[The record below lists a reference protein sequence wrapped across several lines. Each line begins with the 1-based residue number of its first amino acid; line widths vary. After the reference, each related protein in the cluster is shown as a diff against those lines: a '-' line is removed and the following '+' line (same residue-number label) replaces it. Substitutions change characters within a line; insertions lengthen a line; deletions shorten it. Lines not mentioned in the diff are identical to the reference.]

1 MYKNSLVKLFTNKI
15 NRKKLKIGI
24 VGLGYV
30 GLPLLYAFSRN
41 KKIKVFGFD
50 SDKSKIK
57 KLVLGKSYIN
67 YFKKENINEMILNKV
82 QFTYNFSRIK
92 EVDIIILCLPTPL
105 KKNKIP
111 DMSFINNFLKQNSK
125 YFQKNRSARPS
136 LK

>member
-1 MYKNSLVKLFTNKI
+1 MYKNSLVQLFKNKI
-15 NRKKLKIGI
+15 NRKRLKIGI

-41 KKIKVFGFD
+41 KRIKVFGFD
-50 SDKSKIK
+50 NDKSKIK

-105 KKNKIP
+105 KKI
-111 DMSFINNFLKQNSK
+111 K
-125 YFQKNRSARPS
+125 Y
-136 LK
+136 LI